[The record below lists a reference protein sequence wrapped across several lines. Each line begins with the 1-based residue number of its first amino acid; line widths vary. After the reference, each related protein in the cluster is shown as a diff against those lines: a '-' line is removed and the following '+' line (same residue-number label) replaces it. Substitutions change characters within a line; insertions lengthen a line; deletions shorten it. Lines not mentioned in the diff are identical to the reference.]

1 MAAQVSLPAL
11 PLFTIRRPRVRKDL
25 RKLSPWELNDLRHAL
40 ERLYAITNA
49 ADDRGYEWIA
59 GRHGYPGNFCH
70 KDENDFWIW
79 HRAYIYEFEERLRDA
94 HARSKH
100 GLLRA
105 LALPYWDW
113 TVYDPATDAP
123 NGIPNAC
130 SDPTYVDLRD
140 GVTKPNPLFGAFSI
154 ATNAQTARDT
164 TSLRAAIPGL
174 ATGVAGVLATSDF
187 LTASSQ
193 LNLGPHGQ
201 VHVLVGGDM
210 ASIRTAAFDP
220 IFWLHH
226 CNIDRIWWMWQRR
239 YGNTTV
245 PAAQLSFVTAPF
257 AYQGSQ
263 TLHAEGFFG
272 YTYRRQIFFLEL
284 AVIEEAFVAR
294 LPPIVALGPDATP
307 EAVAKLAAVPP
318 PVPSPLRLTFP
329 SVDGDLGAA
338 LLVFQ
343 SMAKTKDSYE
353 VRLFLNNRTASEET
367 PIANNPS
374 YAGTVWL
381 FGHGECIGDMG
392 HCDRPLARR
401 EFDRRPPHHLTP
413 YDLTMNVSES
423 LKAIVREAG
432 SPLHVSVVIL
442 DVKGRPAL
450 APDLRFEGLSLEVI
464 DAAEPPSVAPD
475 FRSAARAT
483 ALAP

>member
-1 MAAQVSLPAL
+1 MAAHASPQSL
-11 PLFTIRRPRVRKDL
+11 PLFRIRRPRVRKDI
-25 RKLSPWELNDLRHAL
+25 RKLSLLELDDLRRAF

-79 HRAYIYEFEERLRDA
+79 HRAYVYEFEERLRDA
-94 HARSKH
+94 HARAKH
-100 GLLRA
+100 GAQRD

-113 TVYDPATDAP
+113 TVYDPTADAP

-130 SDPTYVDLRD
+130 NDATYVDVHD
-140 GVTKPNPLFGAFSI
+140 GVTKPNPLFSAFSI
-154 ATNAQTARDT
+154 ATNAQTVRSPT
-164 TSLRAAIPGL
+164 GLIAAASGF

-187 LTASSQ
+187 LTASFA
-193 LNLGPHGQ
+193 LDYGPHGQ
-201 VHVLVGGDM
+201 VHIQVGGDM
-210 ASIRTAAFDP
+210 STIRNAAFDP

-257 AYQGSQ
+257 SYLGSQ

-272 YTYRRQIFFLEL
+272 YTYRRTVFFLEL
-284 AVIEEAFVAR
+284 ATIERAFEAR
-294 LPPIVALGPDATP
+294 LPPIVTLGQNATP
-307 EAVAKLAAVPP
+307 EAVAAAAGAPP

-329 SVDGDLGAA
+329 NVDGDVRAA
-338 LLVFQ
+338 ILVFQ

-353 VRLFLNNRTASEET
+353 VRVFFNDDAASEET
-367 PIANNPS
+367 PVKNNPS
-374 YAGTVWL
+374 YAGTLWI
-381 FGHGECIGDMG
+381 FGHGECIGDLG
-392 HCDRPLARR
+392 HCDRPLPRR
-401 EFDRRPPHHLTP
+401 DFDQRPPHHLTP
-413 YDLTMNVSES
+413 YDLTMNVSDS
-423 LKAIVREAG
+423 LRAIVREAG

-442 DVKGRPAL
+442 DVKGQPAP
-450 APDLRFEGLSLEVI
+450 APDLRFEGLSLEI
-464 DAAEPPSVAPD
+464 LDPSEPPSVAPD
-475 FRSAARAT
+475 FRSAARA
-483 ALAP
+483 P